1 MLCFL
6 QQGWQI
12 GACRRGQLLTLAI
25 KEEINTTQVRV
36 SLKGLASMNNPG
48 IFFWVALPPPNSVTL
63 RTHLDFWLTY
73 KI

>member
-36 SLKGLASMNNPG
+36 SLKGLKSMNNLG
-48 IFFWVALPPPNSVTL
+48 IFFLGGSTTSQQCDPEDPFGPLV
-63 RTHLDFWLTY
+63 D
-73 KI
+73 I